1 MIELVIMSKTQTD
14 ITFQPSSVD
23 TIDPEIYGYVQDLVG
38 IVDQP
43 LLETSPISEGSA
55 EGLDSLMSAAA
66 ELARIA
72 LLDEAS
78 RTLIRE
84 LAEAEG
90 GPIKEDLDTLVE
102 EAETYVGMGYAEED
116 SESAKGVLEDLTKDF
131 ISTWA
136 RRTASQYTGPI
147 ERKDKVSETSQ
158 DSERPIDA
166 VEGEKKNSQR
176 APTMNSAQVT
186 NRLKALGF
194 FPVSGGKGGS
204 HIKFEHADGR
214 RTVFPTGHSGDVKR
228 LTLKS
233 ALERA
238 GIPEDVFYGDQ

>member
-1 MIELVIMSKTQTD
+1 MSKTQTD
-14 ITFQPSSVD
+14 ITFQPSISDV
-23 TIDPEIYGYVQDLVG
+23 IDPEVYGYVQDLVG

-43 LLETSPISEGSA
+43 LLETAPISEGSV
-55 EGLDSLMSAAA
+55 EGLDSMISAAS

-84 LAEAEG
+84 LAEADG
-90 GPIKEDLDTLVE
+90 GPAKEDLETLVE
-102 EAETYVGMGYAEED
+102 EAETYVGMGYDEED
-116 SESAKGVLEDLTKDF
+116 SESAKGVLEDLTDDF
-131 ISTWA
+131 LRTWA
-136 RRTASQYTGPI
+136 QRTASQYTGPI
-147 ERKDKVSETSQ
+147 DRKDKVSETSQ

-166 VEGEKKNSQR
+166 VEGDKKNSQR
-176 APTMNSAQVT
+176 APTMNSVQVT

-214 RTVFPTGHSGDVKR
+214 KTVFPTGHSGDVKR
-228 LTLKS
+228 RTLNG
-233 ALERA
+233 ALKRA
-238 GIPEDVFYGDQ
+238 GIPEDLFYGDQ